1 MKRLNLPIS
10 AATVALLSSAA
21 NAQFNAAATGPLNSF
36 GNLGNPAN
44 GDFTR
49 TYSGPSTIFT
59 SLDFSGRLTSVAGDT
74 WESDSLWNV
83 TGTGVGSGYS
93 LTPSGNGSYTAPVDV
108 NSSTNGLFWFQGG
121 ASVNFEAFQH
131 GFVPSTIQASWSNV
145 SFNYSNSI
153 SHVADLGQFFNP
165 NSLTFDTNG
174 STGISDTH
182 IALYTASGTKLFEDD
197 DSGTD
202 LLSSIT
208 AAGLAHNK
216 YVLVI
221 GSFQST
227 FGDGFAL
234 PGVDSLNYGAYN
246 LNLNGL
252 SAGSGTIAAGQFMTY
267 SFEVVPEPGTM
278 AVVGLGVAALL
289 RRRKR

>member
-1 MKRLNLPIS
+1 MSRLHTTLSI
-10 AATVALLSSAA
+10 AALGLLSSIAS
-21 NAQFNAAATGPLNSF
+21 AQFAASASGPINSF
-36 GNLGNPAN
+36 GYLGNPAN
-44 GDFTR
+44 GSFTR

-59 SLDFSGRLTSVAGDT
+59 SLAFSGRLTSVAGAT

-83 TGTGVGSGYS
+83 TGTGVGPGYQ
-93 LTPSGNGSYTAPVDV
+93 LMPSGNGPYSAPVDINV
-108 NSSTNGLFWFQGG
+108 STKGLFWFQGG
-121 ASVNFEAFQH
+121 ASVNFGAFQDSNAPNT
-131 GFVPSTIQASWSNV
+131 VQASWTNV

-153 SHVADLGQFFNP
+153 SHVASLGTFVNP
-165 NSLTFDTNG
+165 SSLTFDTNG

-202 LLSSIT
+202 LLSSIST
-208 AAGLAHNK
+208 TNLAHDN
-216 YVLVI
+216 YILVI

-227 FGDGFAL
+227 FADGFAI

-246 LNLNGL
+246 LNVNG
-252 SAGSGTIAAGQFMTY
+252 SSVGTGTIAAGEFKTY
-267 SFEVVPEPGTM
+267 SFQVVPEPGTM

-289 RRRKR
+289 RRRRK